1 MSFVA
6 IIHHKAFLMTRK
18 ITYQLVALALVLG
31 FGASLLSAA
40 EYKAQAF
47 FDGTDQLLK
56 TYVSHGRVDYAA
68 LKTSGALAPLVASIA
83 ATDPDAV
90 PAAERKAY
98 LINAYNV
105 LVLDRALAGYPLA
118 SVLDDP
124 QFFDRKS
131 VTVGGRKLS
140 LNQLE
145 KGTLFRA
152 YPDARLHFVLVCGAV
167 DCPPLTDFAYRPD
180 KLEAQLDRQT
190 RRALDD
196 ADFVRVSG
204 GEVAPSQIFEWYA
217 GDFGGSKAAAVEWI
231 NARRSAPLPAG
242 AKVGYYRYDWSLND
256 RGART
261 GGAPGPNAPA
271 NPLQASPSGGAS
283 AVGGAANAARYVVS
297 STIPAG
303 TFEVK
308 VFNNLYSQEAAGERA
323 TFFTTTTSVL
333 YGLTDRVNV
342 GVEGRYRRVR
352 YDAEGLA
359 RNFAVLGDA
368 ATAGAFRQGLTGF
381 GPKVRIAPFPRLEN
395 FSIQST
401 YYVST
406 LADAPGTSDGLR
418 FIDFGGDTWITQFF
432 NDVALGSRFS
442 LFTEL
447 DLTLEDIG
455 RSEEGRANRFSTPAT
470 LIASYFPN
478 PKTTLY
484 ALGNYAPIWQADFDY
499 FYQLGGGAK
508 YQANPR
514 LEFELL
520 ATTFSNAFLAEVGGT
535 ASTVNL
541 GLRFNL

>member
-1 MSFVA
+1 
-6 IIHHKAFLMTRK
+6 MTRK
-18 ITYQLVALALVLG
+18 LTSLSVALLLAVSC
-31 FGASLLSAA
+31 GAGLLSAA
-40 EYKAQAF
+40 AYDSRAF
-47 FDGTDQLLK
+47 FDDADRLLK
-56 TYVSHGRVDYAA
+56 ASVSGGLVDYAS
-68 LKTSGALAPLVASIA
+68 LKASGALAPLVATIA
-83 ATDPDAV
+83 ATDLDEV

-98 LINAYNV
+98 LINAYNL

-131 VTVGGRKLS
+131 VTVGGERLS

-145 KGTLFRA
+145 KGLLFER

-167 DCPPLTDFAYRPD
+167 DCPPLTDFAYRPGS
-180 KLEAQLDRQT
+180 LGAQLDRQT
-190 RRALDD
+190 QRALDD
-196 ADFVRVSG
+196 PAFVRVSG
-204 GEVAPSQIFEWYA
+204 GDVELSQIFEWYA
-217 GDFGGSKAAAVEWI
+217 GDFGGSKPEVVEWI
-231 NARRSAPLPAG
+231 NARRTTALPTG
-242 AKVGYYRYDWSLND
+242 GRVGYYRYDWGLNE

-261 GGAPGPNAPA
+261 GAVDPAAGTDAP
-271 NPLQASPSGGAS
+271 QASPSGGAP
-283 AVGGAANAARYVVS
+283 AVGGAANASRYVVS

-308 VFNNLYSQEAAGERA
+308 AFNNLYSQEARGERA

-333 YGLTDRVNV
+333 YGLTDRINV

-359 RNFAVLGDA
+359 RNFAVLGNTA
-368 ATAGAFRQGLTGF
+368 SAGAFRQGLTGF
-381 GPKVRIAPFPRLEN
+381 GPKVRIAPFPQLEN
-395 FSIQST
+395 FSVQST

-406 LADAPGTSDGLR
+406 LADAPGTPDGLR

-432 NDVALGSRFS
+432 NDVALGQRFS
-442 LFTEL
+442 LFTEV
-447 DLTLEDIG
+447 DVTIEDIG
-455 RSEEGRANRFSTPAT
+455 REAAGRSNRFSTPAT

-508 YQANPR
+508 YQVNPR

-520 ATTFSNAFLAEVGGT
+520 ATSFSSAFLAEANGT

-541 GLRFNL
+541 GVRFNL